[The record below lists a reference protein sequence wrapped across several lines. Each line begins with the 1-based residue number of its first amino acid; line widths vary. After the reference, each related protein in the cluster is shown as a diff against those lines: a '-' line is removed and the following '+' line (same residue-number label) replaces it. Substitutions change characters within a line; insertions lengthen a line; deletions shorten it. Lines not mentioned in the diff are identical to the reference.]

1 MNKVEEELGNQL
13 CKQNKHRIIVRFV
26 ASLELRILLMEAGIG
41 IVGYAFQMK
50 VTLKKVEKM
59 MQKCI
64 NCGAEMKV
72 GRYEKAKFCANCNYE
87 RQIDNAEIKKV
98 FKDLQKRNSKMT
110 PEELEMNE
118 KFEDDPR
125 AKTEQLYGK
134 VSKVPDRSYYSPVS
148 SIDDESM

>member
-1 MNKVEEELGNQL
+1 MNKIEEELGNQL

-26 ASLELRILLMEAGIG
+26 AGLELRILLMEDGIG

-50 VTLKKVEKM
+50 VTLKQVGKM

-72 GRYEKAKFCANCNYE
+72 GRYEKAKFCVNCNYE
-87 RQIDNAEIKKV
+87 RQAGNAEIKKV

-125 AKTEQLYGK
+125 AETEQLYGK
-134 VSKVPDRSYYSPVS
+134 VSKVARQSAYAKVS
-148 SIDDESM
+148 TLDELI

>member
-1 MNKVEEELGNQL
+1 
-13 CKQNKHRIIVRFV
+13 V

>member
-13 CKQNKHRIIVRFV
+13 YKQNKHRIIVRFV

-87 RQIDNAEIKKV
+87 RQIDNAEIKKI
-98 FKDLQKRNSKMT
+98 FKDLKKRNSKMT